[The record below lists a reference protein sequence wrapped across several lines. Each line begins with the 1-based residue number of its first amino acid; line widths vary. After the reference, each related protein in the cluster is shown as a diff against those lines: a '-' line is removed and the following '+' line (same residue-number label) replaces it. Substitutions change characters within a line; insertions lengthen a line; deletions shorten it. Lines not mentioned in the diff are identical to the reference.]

1 MKLDYEIADYT
12 LRNLINQFDN
22 VFGAQSQGLTYN
34 VMDKYG
40 NIATVSVDSWKKI
53 KDDVRTDLVPITDI
67 NNTLKGYISFV
78 DNISTIAGL
87 PTVDNLDD
95 NKIVLAKDTKGIYT
109 KNQYGNMAKSLDKST
124 VDDKLLSL
132 MKNGENIIFGSGT
145 PDDSIGT
152 EHTLYI
158 DNDSKSVLYKNN
170 GEWQS
175 VIAPLDKTE
184 APMLN
189 NVHNVL
195 EDTDLILPISNF
207 NKKFDYNVNVNIGEV
222 SLDMTT
228 GNLTFNGGMVSSD
241 TPVQLEIAATKHGLL
256 RSDAGVYNF
265 TVTNIPTTSDDAI
278 VDNNFSAN
286 AENSNGI
293 QY

>member
-12 LRNLINQFDN
+12 LRNLVNQFDN

-34 VMDKYG
+34 VMDKNG

-53 KDDVRTDLVPITDI
+53 KDNVRTDLTPITDI

-78 DNISTIAGL
+78 DNISTIPGI
-87 PTVDNLDD
+87 PTVDDLGD
-95 NKIVLAKDTKGIYT
+95 NKMALGKDTKGIYT
-109 KNQYGNMAKSLDKST
+109 GNQYGNLVKSLDKGT
-124 VDDKLLSL
+124 VDDKLLTL
-132 MKNGENIIFGSGT
+132 IKNGENIVFGSGI
-145 PDDSIGT
+145 PSNDIGL
-152 EHTLYI
+152 EHTIFI
-158 DNDSKSVLYKNN
+158 DSAGKNVLYKNN
-170 GEWQS
+170 GEWHS
-175 VIAPLDKTE
+175 LITVLDKTE
-184 APMLN
+184 TPVVD
-189 NVHNVL
+189 NVHDVL
-195 EDTDLILPISNF
+195 ENTDLILTISNF
-207 NKKFDYNVNVNIGEV
+207 DSSFDYSVNVNIGEV

-228 GNLTFNGGMVSSD
+228 GKLTFNGGIVSSD